1 MILSTF
7 SIGTEIDISIPEKLI
22 LLIKNMEDKKM
33 NLVRWNNH
41 PFFSDLFENLL
52 PKIYNKE
59 LCDEC
64 IPAANIIENKDS
76 FELEIAAPGMNK
88 KDFKI
93 NLDNNILTIL
103 SERESKKEEKSEKN
117 EDNVSYTRREFIYSS
132 FNRSFTLPKS
142 IELDKIKADYKNGIL
157 NISLPK
163 KDEEKLNVK
172 KEILVS

>member
-1 MILSTF
+1 M
-7 SIGTEIDISIPEKLI
+7 
-22 LLIKNMEDKKM
+22 
-33 NLVRWNNH
+33 
-41 PFFSDLFENLL
+41 
-52 PKIYNKE
+52 
-59 LCDEC
+59 
-64 IPAANIIENKDS
+64 PAANIIENKDS